1 LCRSSGLLKI
11 SRDGFETVEI
21 SENCAGSVNIDAGFV
36 ISAVFA
42 VGILFIISVG
52 SGDAIRLGVSNA
64 GSIEG
69 VEIAFEFSKNN

>member
-1 LCRSSGLLKI
+1 MPKI

-21 SENCAGSVNIDAGFV
+21 SEDYTGSVGTNAGFAISIVLTVSALPV
-36 ISAVFA
+36 ISA
-42 VGILFIISVG
+42 G
-52 SGDAIRLGVSNA
+52 SGNVIRLGVSNA